1 MFICVRP
8 PPPPTKTNR
17 VSHASIPM
25 YSAIPSTRLCYQ
37 CTQRP
42 STASI
47 ASEHDNT
54 THVKSRTHS
63 LARMHAHNR
72 TLRPPVA
79 FARSLSLSLATS
91 LSLSLWPTR
100 TLAERTA
107 VELLALVHVAHAHA
121 QRCKACFARRSW
133 LSVSVC
139 ACVRQFVRAARFAG
153 SLVLC
158 VAEWSCATW
167 DAEHMPVSVD
177 TSFVRTTH
185 IRNTRVQ
192 HSIGRSHIGS
202 LQNTNDNTRATKT
215 TTCVRVCVPPVPT
228 VFALVGVVHW

>member
-1 MFICVRP
+1 MRP
-8 PPPPTKTNR
+8 F
-17 VSHASIPM
+17 
-25 YSAIPSTRLCYQ
+25 Q
-37 CTQRP
+37 CTQPSQVLGSATSVLNGQVQRRSRQSMTTRRMSNHAHTRSLACTRTDVRSARP
-42 STASI
+42 S
-47 ASEHDNT
+47 
-54 THVKSRTHS
+54 R
-63 LARMHAHNR
+63 
-72 TLRPPVA
+72 LRA
-79 FARSLSLSLATS
+79 LSPSLATS

-107 VELLALVHVAHAHA
+107 VELLALVHVAPAHA
-121 QRCKACFARRSW
+121 QRWKACFARRSW

>member
-1 MFICVRP
+1 M
-8 PPPPTKTNR
+8 
-17 VSHASIPM
+17 SHASIPM

-91 LSLSLWPTR
+91 LSLSLWHSR

-107 VELLALVHVAHAHA
+107 VELLALVHVAHAH
-121 QRCKACFARRSW
+121 RSVGKRV
-133 LSVSVC
+133 LRVALGFRLVC
-139 ACVRQFVRAARFAG
+139 ARACG
-153 SLVLC
+153 SSYALPGLLVLWFSVWPNGVVLPGTQNTC
-158 VAEWSCATW
+158 QL
-167 DAEHMPVSVD
+167 VS
-177 TSFVRTTH
+177 
-185 IRNTRVQ
+185 TRASSVQ
-192 HSIGRSHIGS
+192 HTSETH
-202 LQNTNDNTRATKT
+202 
-215 TTCVRVCVPPVPT
+215 VCST
-228 VFALVGVVHW
+228 ASAGLFGVSSEYERQHSRD